1 MSKKSKELL
10 EEGGERIAKYLSRA
24 GICSRRDAERLINEG
39 RIRVD
44 GEIVTNPATFV
55 SDANVIKVDGGSV
68 AKKQPVRLFL
78 FHKPVGLLTTTN
90 DPQGRP
96 TVYDVMPRT
105 MPRVMSVGRLDMN
118 TEGLLLMTNDG
129 GFKRYL
135 ELPTTGWVRT
145 YRVRVMG
152 AIYQDRLERAKRGMT
167 INGIKYGKMDIRL
180 EKAQTSA
187 NTWLIISLTEGKNRE
202 VRRVMEAIGLNV
214 NRLIRVS
221 YGPFKL
227 GNIKRGEI
235 IEIKPEIVKQN
246 LPKAVAKEIFGN

>member
-1 MSKKSKELL
+1 M

-44 GEIVTNPATFV
+44 GDIVTNPATFV
-55 SDANVIKVDGGSV
+55 SDANVIKVDNGAIG
-68 AKKQPVRLFL
+68 KKEPTRVFL

-96 TVYDVMPRT
+96 TIFDVMPRT
-105 MPRVMSVGRLDMN
+105 MPRVLSVGRLDMN
-118 TEGLLLMTNDG
+118 TEGLLLLTNDG
-129 GFKRYL
+129 ALKRYF
-135 ELPTTGWVRT
+135 ELPSTELVRT

-152 AIYQDRLERAKRGMT
+152 SIYEDRLERLRRGIT
-167 INGIKYGKMDIRL
+167 VNGIKYGKMSVRL

-187 NTWLIISLTEGKNRE
+187 NTWLILSLTEGKNRE
-202 VRRVMEAIGLNV
+202 VRKALDAIGLRV
-214 NRLIRVS
+214 NRLIRIS

-227 GNIKRGEI
+227 GKLNRGDI
-235 IEIKPEIVKQN
+235 IEVKPDTVKKGLPKEMVKQIYG
-246 LPKAVAKEIFGN
+246 K